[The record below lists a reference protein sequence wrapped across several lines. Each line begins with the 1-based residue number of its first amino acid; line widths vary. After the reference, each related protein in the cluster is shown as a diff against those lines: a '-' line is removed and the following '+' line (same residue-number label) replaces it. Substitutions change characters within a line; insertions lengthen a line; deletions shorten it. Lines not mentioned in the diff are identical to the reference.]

1 MCSIVYVWPS
11 HYHRI
16 LEEVDV
22 LPEYYCTASVE
33 LFGFSFRT
41 STALVNPRVLF
52 MMYRYGHTLSVCV
65 HVHVCV
71 CTA

>member
-52 MMYRYGHTLSVCV
+52 MMYR
-65 HVHVCV
+65 
-71 CTA
+71 